1 MSKKISNNPIDDLT
15 IDWGRDDTNNGYP
28 FSGEQV

>member
-15 IDWGRDDTNNGYP
+15 IDWGKDPNFNNYP